1 VKERTMKI
9 EELSRQAA
17 EWLSI
22 SGPRLL
28 LIIVLTVAGL
38 AAVRVVTHRVY
49 ANLRSREGADPDEAE
64 RRAKTLSSL
73 TRYILRVTVLVIA
86 AIMFLGQLGIQ
97 IGPVLAAAGVVGV
110 AVGFGAQHL
119 VQDVISGLFIVLEE
133 QIRVGDVVEV
143 AGKAGVVERV
153 TIRVTVLRDL
163 SGNVH
168 FVRNSQIGVVTNM
181 TKEFS
186 FALFDVGVAYRENVD
201 EIMGVLREL
210 GEEMRQDETFG
221 RSILEPI
228 EILGLDRFA
237 DSSVVVRARLK
248 TRPLKR
254 WEVSRE
260 FNRRLKRRFDEMGIE
275 IPFPHLTVYAGQDKQ
290 GTAAPLRVAVQ
301 SRS

>member
-1 VKERTMKI
+1 MKI
-9 EELSRQAA
+9 EELGRQAM
-17 EWLSI
+17 EWMSI

-28 LIIVLTVAGL
+28 LIILLTVAGL

-64 RRAKTLSSL
+64 RHAKTLSSL

-86 AIMFLGQLGIQ
+86 AIMFLGQLGVQ

-133 QIRVGDVVEV
+133 QIRVGDVIEI
-143 AGKAGVVERV
+143 AGKAGVVEKV

-163 SGNVH
+163 TGNVH

-186 FALFDVGVAYRENVD
+186 FALFDVGVAYREDTD
-201 EIMGVLREL
+201 EITAILREL
-210 GEEMRQDETFG
+210 GEEMQADEVFG
-221 RSILEPI
+221 RHILAPI

-237 DSSVVVRARLK
+237 DSAVIVRARLK

-260 FNRRLKRRFDEMGIE
+260 FNRRLKKRFDEAGVE
-275 IPFPHLTVYAGQDKQ
+275 IPFPHVTVYAGQDKQ
-290 GTAAPLRVAVQ
+290 GAAAPMRVAVQ
-301 SRS
+301 S